1 MKTGQS
7 AFQHA
12 AIWMVSVL
20 LIASLLSGCMV
31 FQVQSAVPPA
41 IVTLA
46 PTAIQTLQSSRRT
59 PPALAAS
66 ITPTATNTATPTPI
80 TTLIPSDGWIAF
92 NVSGSDQE
100 GIYAIDAQGGNFHS
114 VISGNEIYAN
124 PVWSQDGKTIYFLS
138 DLRSSVGGILEI
150 YSIGVDGNDLK
161 RLTFDQYYDLSLTLS
176 PSGRKLAYIS
186 GHPKEETIQR
196 DIYEILTQNGAELP
210 QLTNDTLYE
219 TTLSWSPD
227 GQKIAFISQ
236 RDGTLKFGDLYVM
249 SADGSNKQRLTNG
262 LVLLDKPSWSPD
274 GSQIVVAM
282 ERNGNQDLYLVKA
295 DGSGITRLTAT
306 DTREVRP
313 IWSPVNQQI
322 LYEAID
328 ENGMRNVF
336 RIYSNGYGVMQLTD
350 EALHPQDVS
359 YQSIWSPKGDHI
371 AYITQNAM
379 GQADLYLMNADG
391 TGKTRLVGNLGQTID
406 DLDWVIPIAP

>member
-1 MKTGQS
+1 MKTEQS
-7 AFQHA
+7 AFQRA
-12 AIWMVSVL
+12 AIRMVSGL
-20 LIASLLSGCMV
+20 LIASLLGGCMV
-31 FQVQSAVPPA
+31 FQVQSAVPPV
-41 IVTLA
+41 IISTA
-46 PTAIQTLQSSRRT
+46 PISIQTQQSTRRT
-59 PPALAAS
+59 PPALPAS
-66 ITPTATNTATPTPI
+66 ITPTAPNTTTPTPV
-80 TTLIPSDGWIAF
+80 TTLMPSDGWIAF

-114 VISGNEIYAN
+114 VIIGNEIYAN
-124 PVWSQDGKTIYFLS
+124 PVWSPDGKTIYFLS
-138 DLRSSVGGILEI
+138 DLRSSAGGILEI
-150 YSIGVDGNDLK
+150 YSIGADGNDLR
-161 RLTFDQYYDLSLTLS
+161 RLTFDQYYDLSLTVS

-186 GHPKEETIQR
+186 GHPKEESIQR

-249 SADGSNKQRLTNG
+249 SADGSNKQRLTKG

-282 ERNGNQDLYLVKA
+282 ERNGNQDLYLIKA

-306 DTREVRP
+306 DTREVHP
-313 IWSPVNQQI
+313 LWSPANQQI
-322 LYEAID
+322 LYEAMD
-328 ENGMRNVF
+328 ENGVRNIF

-350 EALHPQDVS
+350 EAQHQEDVS
-359 YQSIWSPKGDHI
+359 YQPTWSPNGDQI
-371 AYITQNAM
+371 AYVTQSAV
-379 GQADLYLMNADG
+379 GQADLYIMNADG

-406 DLDWVIPIAP
+406 DLDWVIPTNP